1 MSSIDPMDQMNT
13 QNQSSADMD
22 PQVQSALSPDA
33 TRLNASDPNVAA
45 CPVCG
50 TLVDIRTA
58 SDTLASPVNEQQ
70 GTVYFD
76 TARCKA
82 IFEEDPQRY
91 GSNF

>member
-1 MSSIDPMDQMNT
+1 MSSMQPNDPMNT
-13 QNQSSADMD
+13 QNQSSADLD
-22 PQVQSALSPDA
+22 PQVQNALNPDA
-33 TRLNASDPNVAA
+33 THLNAGDPNVSA

-58 SDTLASPVNEQQ
+58 SDTLASPVNVQQ

-76 TARCKA
+76 TARCKTLY
-82 IFEEDPQRY
+82 EEDPQRY